1 MANVKHYQLTAQ
13 KIKGL
18 TEPGSYT
25 DGETLTLRVSENG
38 NKRWIQ
44 RVSIKGKQ
52 HNLGLGGYPAVGLA
66 EARRKTQ
73 KNLNAVREG
82 RDPLQEKRDAIQ
94 ATKKK
99 NTTPTFRE
107 VAAEEIERRRP
118 TWKGTKSLNQWTW
131 SLTRHAFPII
141 GDKRVDLITKA
152 DVTDILSPIW
162 IKNEETARRV
172 RQRMEAILDL
182 AIAKGWAEDNP
193 ASPRITKTL
202 PMQTQKVESF
212 KALPYAQMP
221 SAIEIIRNST
231 ADLLTKLGLEFKI
244 LTAARTAEVRFAD
257 WSEFDIEEKLRTI
270 TAEDMK
276 MSRDHRIPLT
286 DRAITILG
294 EARELTGG
302 TGLVFPNERTRK
314 KGAPKALSDAAFS
327 RMLDRI
333 GVDSSPHGF
342 RSSFKDW
349 AREKQVGSD
358 LPSEFALSHVEGSQA
373 KRAYARTDLLETRRG
388 LMQNWAHF
396 CSTGETLPFQWE
408 DAELQM
414 LSIMS

>member
-1 MANVKHYQLTAQ
+1 MANIKHQMLSAQTVKA
-13 KIKGL
+13 L

-25 DGETLTLRVSENG
+25 DGQTLTLRVSENG
-38 NKRWIQ
+38 KKRWIQ
-44 RVSIKGKQ
+44 RISINGKQ

-66 EARRKTQ
+66 EARQRTQ
-73 KNLNAVREG
+73 ENLRAVREG
-82 RDPLQEKRDAIQ
+82 RDPLQEKRDAVQ

-107 VAAEEIERRRP
+107 MAAEEIQRRSP
-118 TWKGTKSLNQWTW
+118 NWKGTKSLNRFRLLIAYH
-131 SLTRHAFPII
+131 SSAGGLPPHP
-141 GDKRVDLITKA
+141 KRYK
-152 DVTDILSPIW
+152 
-162 IKNEETARRV
+162 
-172 RQRMEAILDL
+172 Q
-182 AIAKGWAEDNP
+182 AEP
-193 ASPRITKTL
+193 
-202 PMQTQKVESF
+202 F

-221 SAIEIIRNST
+221 SAIETIRNSS

-270 TAEDMK
+270 TADDMK
-276 MSRDHRIPLT
+276 MSRDHRIPLS

-294 EARELTGG
+294 EARYLTGG

-314 KGAPKALSDAAFS
+314 KGVPKPLSDAAFS
-327 RMLDRI
+327 RLLDRI

-349 AREKQVGSD
+349 AREKQVSSD